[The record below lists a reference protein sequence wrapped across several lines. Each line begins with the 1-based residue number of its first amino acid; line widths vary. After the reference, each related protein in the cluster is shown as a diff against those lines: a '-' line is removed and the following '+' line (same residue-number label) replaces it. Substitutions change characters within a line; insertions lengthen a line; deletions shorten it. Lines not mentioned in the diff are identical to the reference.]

1 MTTPVDLIAGILD
14 YFFFP
19 NLISSEIWIAIII
32 SIGVIFVLLSVM
44 LIPKI
49 KSSLIQFTMYML
61 SFTVGM
67 IILMA
72 ILAYPFDFISKHLND
87 CMDTR
92 VIVKYNL
99 DEIAKPALECR
110 YRDTAIDEWGEWK
123 LVKIY

>member
-1 MTTPVDLIAGILD
+1 MTNPVDLITGILD

-19 NLISSEIWIAIII
+19 NLISSEIWIATII
-32 SIGVIFVLLSVM
+32 SIAVIFVLLSVM

-49 KSSLIQFTMYML
+49 KSSLMRFAMYMF
-61 SFTVGM
+61 SFTSGM

-72 ILAYPFDFISKHLND
+72 VLAYPFDFISKHLND

-92 VIVKYNL
+92 IIVRYNL
-99 DEIAKPALECR
+99 DEIVKPALECR
-110 YRDTAIDEWGEWK
+110 YRDTAIDEWGDWK